1 MIHLSPAT
9 EADFPAIVA
18 LTNRAY
24 REAAGQT
31 GWKVES
37 LVGGQRIDAD
47 LLGDDL
53 ARPGAM
59 LLIARDAGG
68 EPVGHVRLDASA
80 DGVWHLAMLTV
91 SPDRQ
96 DAGLGRIILSAAEAY
111 ARDHGARRIRMS
123 VIHQRTELIAWYERR
138 GYVRT
143 GETQPFPYGDPRFGT
158 PAQDDLF
165 FEILDRDLG
174 AGLTGA

>member
-1 MIHLSPAT
+1 MALDLRPAR
-9 EADFPAIVA
+9 EAEYPAIIA

-37 LVGGQRIDAD
+37 LVGGQRVDAD
-47 LLGDDL
+47 LLAADL

-59 LLIARDAGG
+59 LLIARGADG
-68 EPVGHVRLDASA
+68 EPVGHVRLDAA
-80 DGVWHLAMLTV
+80 EDGIWYLAMLTV

-111 ARDHGARRIRMS
+111 ARDHGAHRIRMS
-123 VIHQRTELIAWYERR
+123 VIRQRAELIAWYERR
-138 GYVRT
+138 GYALT
-143 GETQPFPYGDPRFGT
+143 GETQPFPYGDPRFGIPT
-158 PAQDDLF
+158 RDDLV
-165 FEILDRDLG
+165 FEMLERDLS
-174 AGLTGA
+174 ATTEA